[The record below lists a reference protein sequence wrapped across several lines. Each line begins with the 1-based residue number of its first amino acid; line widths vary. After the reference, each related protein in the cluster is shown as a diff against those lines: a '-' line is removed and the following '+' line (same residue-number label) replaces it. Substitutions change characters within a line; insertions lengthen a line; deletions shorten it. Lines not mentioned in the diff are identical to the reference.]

1 MADLDRDVERHF
13 QNMSQSVFQ
22 PIGTYVRA
30 RRPRGDPTS
39 IVSSY
44 DRVSPGRGIRSKRTG
59 GAMHCVP
66 FLVVVAG
73 FPGTGRA
80 ATCMIDLVPLAHGTC
95 ADDCSG
101 APLLQAK
108 SG

>member
-1 MADLDRDVERHF
+1 
-13 QNMSQSVFQ
+13 
-22 PIGTYVRA
+22 
-30 RRPRGDPTS
+30 
-39 IVSSY
+39 
-44 DRVSPGRGIRSKRTG
+44 
-59 GAMHCVP
+59 MHCVP